1 MVLDWKK
8 LALGFIFALGGA
20 TSSINSAFTQQI
32 TIDGTLSPE
41 RTLTGPNYIIR
52 QADGQTV
59 GNNLFQSFGRF
70 NLNAGESANFQ
81 SDVNIRNILSRVTGG
96 FASTI
101 DGRIFTQSANV
112 NLFFINPSGIIF
124 GPNARIDVGSA
135 TRGSFI
141 ATTADALVW
150 ANGSQFSASNPTGA
164 SSLLTIVGDPSGFL
178 SSLRPP
184 QPITSSGSNLS
195 VANNQSLLLV
205 GGNLTLDNSNL
216 LTQGGRVELA
226 GVAGTGTV
234 GLEANGNIFSLNIP
248 ENLARADVSLQ
259 NGSTIDVTAANQ
271 GNIAL
276 VGRNVDILG
285 GSQLRTGIRSSLG
298 TVNSQAGD
306 ITVNAT
312 GTVTINEVSRLSN
325 TVAAGATGNAGNI
338 NIKAGEISL
347 SNLASTPALDASR
360 AGQGRAG
367 NVSLEATNGSISV
380 IGQDVNPG
388 DQVISTFG
396 GGNISVKATNAIT
409 LDNAFFLAGSFV
421 GDGGNIS
428 LQGNQGVS
436 LANNSSLVSAAF
448 TRGNSGNITLESSTG
463 SVSIENSLVNTAT
476 GFPNDSTKPDLG
488 NAGNITIQ
496 GQSVSVT
503 GGTEVSSRSFSGN
516 NSGNIEVNA
525 AERLEISGNKP
536 RPNGNRAGSFTNTTL
551 TTVSEANARGNAGKI
566 SIKAGEILINNQA
579 STPALDAGSYS
590 ARDGNNVGKKS
601 GNVSLEATNG
611 SISVTG
617 QDVTTNDQVISTLGN
632 RTLGEGDI
640 SLKANGTIF
649 LNNAFFVASSFGG
662 NAGNILLQGNEEVSL
677 ANNSSLVSAS
687 FLRGS
692 SGSITITSD
701 GPVSIQHSLVNTA
714 VGAGTSTNLNLG
726 DGGDINISGQSVS
739 ITDGAEVSSRSN
751 NGRNSGNIQVNAT
764 ERVEISGNKPRP
776 NGNRAQSFPNSI
788 ITTAAGSSAR
798 GNAGNISIKA
808 SEIFI
813 NNPATSRALRP
824 LNNGVSNSAISTTSN
839 GQGRAGDVSLEASNS
854 IYLNNQASNPGIST
868 ESNGQERAGN
878 VSLTTNGS
886 ISLIGRDTQANDQVI
901 SSFGG
906 TNSLGSGNISLN
918 ANGSISLDNA
928 FLRASTTGGD
938 AGSILLQGNESVSLA
953 NNSSLVTVAFRR
965 GNAGPITV
973 ESFGPIS
980 LQNSLVA
987 TNVGDPADRS
997 SRPELGNA
1005 GNIRIQGRSV
1015 AITAGSEVTSR
1026 SFSGVNS
1033 GNIEI
1038 NGTEKVDISGRAS
1051 QFPRRASDRA
1061 NSFPYT
1067 TIATTSERL
1076 ASGVSGDIKINTNNL
1091 RISDGASVRADT
1103 ISNFTGGSIDINAN
1117 VVDITNGGQIFTTA
1131 FSSGNAGNI
1140 ELNVSDRLNISGSN
1154 PGKANIFNQ
1163 IAQTSDRTRAE
1174 FQLGSADSQAG
1185 IFANTSPNSTAQ
1197 GGNLTINT
1205 PLLRVQDGATI
1216 SVSSPQGQAGNLD
1229 ITAKTILLNQGSL
1242 TAETAITGSEAGA
1255 NITLQGVDLLLMQNN
1270 SRISAQANGTARG
1283 GNITI
1288 DASKGFVIAPFGEDS
1303 DIVASASFGRG
1314 GNITINTQGLF
1325 GFFVGRAIRGN
1336 GTNDIDASS
1345 EFNNQGTVDIN
1356 TLDIDPRR
1364 GLLELPT
1371 SVVEASRLVAS
1382 NCGAIAGK
1390 DGSSFTYTGRGGLPD
1405 NPDEPLSSDVV
1416 WSDTRL
1422 TNIRSR
1428 ESISA
1433 STLKPPR
1440 QTTEG
1445 IAIIPATGWV
1455 FNDKGEVTLISNA
1468 PVVTAQSLSS
1478 TSSSCSTP

>member
-1 MVLDWKK
+1 MVQDWKK
-8 LALGFIFALGGA
+8 LALGFVFALGGA
-20 TSSINSAFTQQI
+20 TFSINSAFAQQI

-81 SDVNIRNILSRVTGG
+81 SDVSIRNILSRVTGG

-150 ANGSQFSASNPTGA
+150 ANGSHFSATNPSGA

-184 QPITSSGSNLS
+184 QPITSSGNNLR
-195 VANNQSLLLV
+195 VFDGQSLLLL
-205 GGNLTLDNSNL
+205 GGNLTLYNSNL
-216 LTQGGRVELA
+216 QTQGGRVELA

-271 GNIAL
+271 GNIAI
-276 VGRNVDILG
+276 VGRNVDIIG
-285 GSQLRTGIRSSLG
+285 GSQIRSGIGSSLG

-312 GTVTINEVSRLSN
+312 GIVTINQASRLSN
-325 TVAAGATGNAGNI
+325 TVAAGTTGNAGNI

-347 SNLASTPALDASR
+347 TNLASSPALDASR
-360 AGQGRAG
+360 TGQGRAG

-380 IGQDVNPG
+380 IGQDVSPQ

-396 GGNISVKATNAIT
+396 GGDISLKATGAIS

-421 GDGGNIS
+421 GNGGNIS
-428 LQGNQGVS
+428 LQGNQRVS

-448 TRGNSGNITLESSTG
+448 TRGNSGNIRLESSNG
-463 SVSIENSLVNTAT
+463 SVSIQNTLVNTAT
-476 GFPNDSTKPDLG
+476 GFPNDSIKPDLG
-488 NAGNITIQ
+488 NAGNITIR
-496 GQSVSVT
+496 GQSVSVS
-503 GGTEVSSRSFSGN
+503 GGSEVSSRSFSGN

-536 RPNGNRAGSFTNTTL
+536 NPNSNRNRAGSFINSTF
-551 TTVSEANARGNAGKI
+551 TTVSQANARGNAGNI

-579 STPALDAGSYS
+579 SNPALNAGSNG
-590 ARDGNNVGKKS
+590 AVNGNNAGKQS
-601 GNVSLEATNG
+601 GNVSLEATKG

-617 QDVTTNDQVISTLGN
+617 QDVATNDQVISTLGI
-632 RTLGEGDI
+632 RSLSEGDI
-640 SLKANGTIF
+640 SLKANGAIF

-662 NAGNILLQGNEEVSL
+662 NAGNILLQGNERVSL

-687 FLRGS
+687 FTRGS
-692 SGSITITSD
+692 SGTITIKSD

-714 VGAGTSTNLNLG
+714 VGMGNSTNLNLG
-726 DGGDINISGQSVS
+726 NGGDINIRGQSVS
-739 ITDGAEVSSRSN
+739 ISDGTEVSSRSN
-751 NGRNSGNIQVNAT
+751 NGGNSGNIQVNAT

-776 NGNRAQSFPNSI
+776 NRNRAADFPNSI
-788 ITTAAGSSAR
+788 ITTAAGTNAR
-798 GNAGNISIKA
+798 GNAGNISINA
-808 SEIFI
+808 NEIFI
-813 NNPATSRALRP
+813 NNPATSRAL
-824 LNNGVSNSAISTTSN
+824 NNRASNSAISTTSN
-839 GQGRAGDVSLEASNS
+839 GQGRAGNVSLEASNS
-854 IYLNNQASNPGIST
+854 IYLDNQASNPAIST

-901 SSFGG
+901 STSGG

-918 ANGSISLDNA
+918 ANGSIWLDNA
-928 FLRASTTGGD
+928 FLRASTQGGD
-938 AGSILLQGNESVSLA
+938 AGSILVQGNESVSLA

-980 LQNSLVA
+980 LENSLVA
-987 TNVGDPADRS
+987 TNVGAPSDTN

-1005 GNIRIQGRSV
+1005 GNIKIQGRSV

-1033 GNIEI
+1033 GNIEV
-1038 NGTEKVDISGRAS
+1038 NGAEKVDISGRAS

-1067 TIATTSERL
+1067 TVATTSERL
-1076 ASGVSGDIKINTNNL
+1076 ASGVSGDIKINTANL
-1091 RISDGASVRADT
+1091 RISDGGSVRADT
-1103 ISNFTGGSIDINAN
+1103 ISNLTGGSIDINAN
-1117 VVDITNGGQIFTTA
+1117 AVDITNGGQIFTTA

-1154 PGKANIFNQ
+1154 PDKADIFNQ
-1163 IAQTSDRTRAE
+1163 IAQTSDRTQAE
-1174 FQLGSADSQAG
+1174 FRLGSADSQAG

-1255 NITLQGVDLLLMQNN
+1255 NIRLQDVDLLLLQNN
-1270 SRISAQANGTARG
+1270 SRISAQANGTATG

-1345 EFNNQGTVDIN
+1345 EFNNPGTVDIN

-1364 GLLELPT
+1364 GLLQLPT

-1382 NCGAIAGK
+1382 NCGAFAGK

-1405 NPDEPLSSDVV
+1405 SPDDPLTSDVV

-1433 STLKPPR
+1433 STSKPLK
-1440 QTTEG
+1440 QTTES
-1445 IAIIPATGWV
+1445 IAIIPATAWV
-1455 FNDKGEVTLISNA
+1455 FNNKGEVTLIAS
-1468 PVVTAQSLSS
+1468 QSQIANRMDTPS
-1478 TSSSCSTP
+1478 TCTKH

>member
-1 MVLDWKK
+1 MVEDWKK
-8 LALGFIFALGGA
+8 LALGFILALGGA
-20 TSSINSAFTQQI
+20 TSSINSAFAQQI

-150 ANGSQFSASNPTGA
+150 ANGSQFSATNPTGA
-164 SSLLTIVGDPSGFL
+164 NSLLTIVGDPSGFL

-259 NGSTIDVTAANQ
+259 NGTTIDVTAANQ
-271 GNIAL
+271 GNIATY
-276 VGRNVDILG
+276 GRNVNIIG
-285 GSQLRTGIRSSLG
+285 GSQIRSGIGSGLG

-325 TVAAGATGNAGNI
+325 TVAAGAIGNAGNI

-347 SNLASTPALDASR
+347 TNLASLPALDASSS
-360 AGQGRAG
+360 GQGRAG
-367 NVSLEATNGSISV
+367 NVSLQATNGSIYV
-380 IGQDVNPG
+380 IGQDVSPG
-388 DQVISTFG
+388 DLVISNRG
-396 GGNISVKATNAIT
+396 GGDISLKAAGAIS
-409 LDNAFFLAGSFV
+409 LDKAFFVAGSFV
-421 GDGGNIS
+421 GNGGNIS
-428 LQGNQGVS
+428 LQGDGGVS
-436 LANNSSLVSAAF
+436 LENNSSLVSQAF
-448 TRGNSGNITLESSTG
+448 GSGNAGNSGNITVESPGG
-463 SVSIENSLVNTAT
+463 SVSIQNSLVNTAV
-476 GFPNDSTKPDLG
+476 SSRG
-488 NAGNITIQ
+488 NAGNIKIQ
-496 GQSVSVT
+496 GQSVFLS
-503 GGTEVSSRSFSGN
+503 GGSEVSSRSFSGN

-525 AERLEISGNKP
+525 AERVEISGNKP
-536 RPNGNRAGSFTNTTL
+536 NPNSNRNRAGSFINSTL
-551 TTVSEANARGNAGKI
+551 TTLSEANGRGNAGNI

-579 STPALDAGSYS
+579 STPALNAGSIN
-590 ARDGNNVGKKS
+590 APNTNNAGKQS
-601 GNVSLEATNG
+601 GNVSLEATKG
-611 SISVTG
+611 SISLIG
-617 QDVTTNDQVISTLGN
+617 QDVRTSDAVISTFGE

-640 SLKANGTIF
+640 SLKANGSI
-649 LNNAFFVASSFGG
+649 LLDNAFLRASTGEG
-662 NAGNILLQGNEEVSL
+662 NAGNILLQGNERVSL

-687 FLRGS
+687 FFNRGS
-692 SGSITITSD
+692 SGSITVKSD
-701 GPVSIQHSLVNTA
+701 GPVSIQNSLVNTA
-714 VGAGTSTNLNLG
+714 IGSGNMTNLNLG

-751 NGRNSGNIQVNAT
+751 NGRNSGNIQVKAT

-813 NNPATSRALRP
+813 NNPPTSRALRP

-878 VSLTTNGS
+878 VSLTTTNGS

-901 SSFGG
+901 STSGG

-938 AGSILLQGNESVSLA
+938 AGSILVRGNESVSLA

-987 TNVGDPADRS
+987 TNVGDPADRN

-1005 GNIRIQGRSV
+1005 GNIKIQGRSV
-1015 AITAGSEVTSR
+1015 AVTAGSEVTSR

-1033 GNIEI
+1033 GNIEV
-1038 NGTEKVDISGRAS
+1038 NGTEKVDISGRVLE
-1051 QFPRRASDRA
+1051 FPRRASDRA

-1076 ASGVSGDIKINTNNL
+1076 ASGVSGDITINTNNL
-1091 RISDGASVRADT
+1091 RVSDGASVRADT

-1117 VVDITNGGQIFTTA
+1117 AVDITNGGQIFTTA

-1154 PGKANIFNQ
+1154 PGKADIFNQ
-1163 IAQTSDRTRAE
+1163 IAQTSDRTQAE

-1255 NITLQGVDLLLMQNN
+1255 NITLQDVDLLLMQNN
-1270 SRISAQANGTARG
+1270 SRISAQANGTGTG

-1288 DASKGFVIAPFGEDS
+1288 DANNGFVIAPFGEDS

-1345 EFNNQGTVDIN
+1345 QFNNPGTVDIN

-1390 DGSSFTYTGRGGLPD
+1390 NGSSFTYTGRGGLPD
-1405 NPDEPLSSDVV
+1405 SPDDPLTSDVV

-1433 STLKPPR
+1433 STSKPNR

-1455 FNDKGEVTLISNA
+1455 FNNKGEVTLISNA

-1478 TSSSCSTP
+1478 SSSSCSTP